1 MLLTTQYLEEAD
13 QLADR
18 IAVID
23 HGRMIA
29 EGPSAELKA
38 SVGTGVLHVR
48 LAEAGDRER
57 AHRVLAARFA
67 ETVHRDNDPRAL
79 TVQLSDPGLAA
90 AGLADL
96 AAAGVA
102 VAEFSL
108 GQPSLDEVF
117 FALTGHPAEA
127 TERRTVAA
135 ASERHDERRQRAMTR
150 RRSRIALIARR
161 ADASA
166 TRVLVARTARAPRA
180 PPGGVANVLTFGWRA
195 LLKVKHMPEQLFDV
209 IVTPVMFTV
218 MFTFLF
224 GGALA
229 GSPDAYIQFLL
240 PGILVQTVTFTTIYT
255 GFTLNSDISKGI
267 FDRFRSLPIWRAS
280 PIVGAMAG
288 DTVRYTLSSLI
299 VVVIGLILGF
309 RPEAGVAGVVASLIL
324 LNVFGFGMSWIF
336 VVLALIVRTP
346 SVVMTMSWLVLMPL
360 TFASNI
366 FVDPATMPDWLQA
379 FIAVNPVAILVTA
392 VRDLMAGTA
401 TLAAIGISLIGP
413 AVVTL
418 ICAPVAMALYARR
431 R

>member
-1 MLLTTQYLEEAD
+1 MSDTSDTLILGED
-13 QLADR
+13 LA
-18 IAVID
+18 
-23 HGRMIA
+23 
-29 EGPSAELKA
+29 
-38 SVGTGVLHVR
+38 
-48 LAEAGDRER
+48 
-57 AHRVLAARFA
+57 RVLS
-67 ETVHRDNDPRAL
+67 P
-79 TVQLSDPGLAA
+79 
-90 AGLADL
+90 
-96 AAAGVA
+96 
-102 VAEFSL
+102 
-108 GQPSLDEVF
+108 
-117 FALTGHPAEA
+117 
-127 TERRTVAA
+127 ERRP
-135 ASERHDERRQRAMTR
+135 E
-150 RRSRIALIARR
+150 
-161 ADASA
+161 
-166 TRVLVARTARAPRA
+166 
-180 PPGGVANVLTFGWRA
+180 PPGAIANVLTFGWRA

-267 FDRFRSLPIWRAS
+267 FDRFRSIPIWRAS

-299 VVVIGLILGF
+299 VVIIGLILGF

-366 FVDPATMPDWLQA
+366 FVDPSTMPQWLQA
-379 FIAVNPVAILVTA
+379 FIDVNPVAILVTA

-401 TLAAIGISLIGP
+401 SLGTIGVSLIGP
-413 AVVTL
+413 AAVTA